1 MKKKTT
7 IGDLASMTQ
16 RGFTEMSG
24 RFDLVDKRL
33 DDHSERMRGME
44 NRLDAIEIELLDIRL
59 EW

>member
-1 MKKKTT
+1 
-7 IGDLASMTQ
+7 MTQ